1 MPKKFS
7 WRKQKTLA
15 VLANRRQW
23 RDDFDPVYTSATEIA
38 TEQLATVNGL
48 FEAQYIIREVSASR
62 PKDQIQYIITA

>member
-1 MPKKFS
+1 MPKQFH

-23 RDDFDPVYTSATEIA
+23 RDDFDPVYTSATEIT

-48 FEAQYIIREVSASR
+48 FEAQYIIREVSPSR
-62 PKDQIQYIITA
+62 PKDQIQYIITE

>member
-62 PKDQIQYIITA
+62 PKDQIQYIITE